1 MSAPRP
7 DLVDDAR
14 PLVRRLGKPP
24 EDWRRADLVDLC
36 TRDGIRVVNFRYPG
50 LDSKLKE
57 LRIPVSSHAY
67 LDRVLAAGERVD
79 GSSLFPGVLD
89 PTHSDLYVLPVYR
102 WAFLNPWADDELDV
116 VCRFADASGEPSRF
130 TPDNVLAGAAA
141 RMRERTG
148 AELLALA
155 EPEFY
160 LFVDGENPRFTS
172 KIQRNYHQSAPY
184 LRSRPI
190 ADQILRVVSDVT
202 GRVKYSHSEVGY
214 MDRITSDEREID
226 GKRVE
231 QYELEFD
238 LMPVE
243 DLGTWLSVARALI
256 RVIADRHGASV
267 SYLPKL
273 DEGMAGSGMHVH
285 LALARD
291 GRNVMRGDG
300 GGLSEDAYGMIG
312 AFLEHADGLT
322 GFGNTVAA
330 SYLRLVPGQEAP
342 TRVCWGAHNRAGLL
356 RVPLAFD
363 TPARLDRV
371 MNPREDG
378 AYPEGVARPTIEY
391 RSPDGSAYPHLLL
404 AAVAMC
410 AAAGVGSSD
419 AVALAHRLEVNPQKA
434 RDLEGFEQLPATA
447 VAAAHALA
455 RDRAFFEQGGMS
467 PRLID
472 IVIRKLEDERDE
484 GLGERLRA
492 LPAAERLAASRRLMH
507 KDLHKH

>member
-1 MSAPRP
+1 MSVPRLDP
-7 DLVDDAR
+7 VDDAR

-24 EDWRRADLVDLC
+24 EEWRRADLVDLC
-36 TRDGIRVVNFRYPG
+36 MRDGIRVVNFRYPG

-57 LRIPVSSHAY
+57 LRIPVSSRGY
-67 LDRVLAAGERVD
+67 VDRALAAGERVD
-79 GSSLFPGVLD
+79 GSSLFPGVFD
-89 PTHSDLYVLPVYR
+89 PTQSDLYVVPVYR
-102 WAFLNPWADDELDV
+102 WAFLNPWADDELDI
-116 VCRFADASGEPSRF
+116 VCRFADPSGEPCAS
-130 TPDNVLAGAAA
+130 TPDNVLAAAA
-141 RMRERTG
+141 ERMRERTG

-202 GRVKYSHSEVGY
+202 GRVKYCHSETGY
-214 MDRITSDEREID
+214 MDRITSDEPEID
-226 GKRVE
+226 GRRVE

-243 DLGTWLSVARALI
+243 DLGCWLSVARALI

-273 DEGMAGSGMHVH
+273 DEGMAGSGMHLH

-291 GRNVMRGDG
+291 GRNVMAREG
-300 GGLSEDAYGMIG
+300 GGVSDDAHGMIG
-312 AFLEHADGLT
+312 AFLRHAAALT
-322 GFGNTVAA
+322 AFGNTVAA

-342 TRVCWGAHNRAGLL
+342 TRVCWGARNRAGLV

-363 TPARLDRV
+363 TPSRLDRV

-378 AYPEGVARPTIEY
+378 SYPEGVERPTIEY
-391 RSPDGSAYPHLLL
+391 RSPDGSGYPHLLL
-404 AAVAMC
+404 AAVTMC
-410 AAAGVGSSD
+410 AAEGVGSPD
-419 AVALAHRLEVNPQKA
+419 AVALARRLEVKHERA
-434 RDLEGFEQLPATA
+434 KDLEGFDQLPPTA

-455 RDRAFFEQGGMS
+455 RDRAFFEEQGMS
-467 PRLID
+467 SHLID